1 MAREVIEYPTG
12 VSQSS
17 FDIHTHNYR
26 KITRIGG
33 DDRMEWDSPVWMDV
47 VDDSD
52 TYVADSIDL
61 EAAGVTA
68 STQATEGP
76 N

>member
-1 MAREVIEYPTG
+1 MAVVKDYLADG
-12 VSQSS
+12 VPQST
-17 FDIHTHNYR
+17 FDAHTHNYR

-33 DDRMEWDSPVWMDV
+33 DDRYEWDSPVWMDV

-52 TYVADSIDL
+52 TYVFDDIDL
-61 EAAGVTA
+61 EATGITA